1 MAFGLPS
8 AEEIRDYLISQG
20 KDPAEA
26 AKLANVAARQNAAQ
40 AARTSA
46 LSVLAGAAP
55 ARAAGTAAIEA
66 APAAGRAAMS
76 VAERVAAAPRN
87 IWEYLTVPQG
97 VVRNPTTGARIPG
110 RHPAGTLS
118 ESGKPIGGQT
128 FRQPDYFLPGQNLA
142 QGAAGAGALGAG
154 AAGVSALMDRPAAS
168 PMPVMPMDGSI
179 SGEEGGGTSY
189 QRALMDSS
197 ISGEEGGGTSY
208 LADAQAA
215 GERAPLP
222 MRRPTEAALQVA
234 RERVA
239 PPMPQRR
246 PEGLGEQPGG
256 LAGLFNRPVST
267 KDLYQQ
273 SQDNPDDAGAYMRA
287 ERQFAKMHPD
297 ERSFDLTKLNDQ
309 GMAAGGAAKGKPE
322 KDAAL
327 HKALDIIAHM
337 LGRH

>member
-26 AKLANVAARQNAAQ
+26 ARLANVAARQNAAQ

-55 ARAAGTAAIEA
+55 TRAAGAAAIEA

-97 VVRNPTTGARIPG
+97 VIRNPTTGARIPG
-110 RHPAGTLS
+110 QHPAGTLS
-118 ESGKPIGGQT
+118 ATGEKIGGQR

-154 AAGVSALMDRPAAS
+154 AAGVSALMDRPAAA

-208 LADAQAA
+208 LSAAQAA

-246 PEGLGEQPGG
+246 PEGLGDQPGG
-256 LAGLFNRPVST
+256 LASLF
-267 KDLYQQ
+267 KDPY
-273 SQDNPDDAGAYMRA
+273 AGMSSRDLYMRA
-287 ERQFAKMHPD
+287 QEMERSGDESGANVLNLRAAKMG
-297 ERSFDLTKLNDQ
+297 E
-309 GMAAGGAAKGKPE
+309 GMATGGAAKSKPE

>member
-8 AEEIRDYLISQG
+8 AEEIRDYFISQG

-26 AKLANVAARQNAAQ
+26 SRLANVAARQNAAQ

-46 LSVLAGAAP
+46 LSILAGAAP

-87 IWEYLTVPQG
+87 IWEYLTVPRE
-97 VVRNPTTGARIPG
+97 VLRNPSTGNLIQNVAPGKGMPLPRPDLKWGSKIPVF
-110 RHPAGTLS
+110 T
-118 ESGKPIGGQT
+118 
-128 FRQPDYFLPGQNLA
+128 PGQQLA
-142 QGAAGAGALGAG
+142 QGAAGAGAIGSG

-208 LADAQAA
+208 LSAAQAA

-246 PEGLGEQPGG
+246 PEGLGDQPGG
-256 LAGLFNRPVST
+256 LASLFNRPLST
-267 KDLYQQ
+267 RELYQQ